1 MHSTNDHAVKVLN
14 SLIET
19 TLDSANGYKEAAENV
34 ESSEYRSMFSER
46 STKRLELS
54 RRLQAEVRTFGGE
67 PEDDQSLAGKLHNKF
82 VDLKAA
88 LTGGPNDK
96 SVIDEVER
104 GEDVIKAK
112 YEAAT
117 KDDELPTELR
127 TKIIDA
133 YQSVKSDHDEISRI
147 KHSMH

>member
-1 MHSTNDHAVKVLN
+1 
-14 SLIET
+14 
-19 TLDSANGYKEAAENV
+19 
-34 ESSEYRSMFSER
+34 MFSER
-46 STKRLELS
+46 STRRLELS
-54 RRLQAEVRTFGGE
+54 RRLQAEVRSFGGE
-67 PEDDQSLAGKLHNKF
+67 PEDDQSLAGKLHNRF
-82 VDLKAA
+82 VDLKTA

-96 SVIDEVER
+96 GVINEVER

>member
-1 MHSTNDHAVKVLN
+1 MAVKRRAGRGVFRLR
-14 SLIET
+14 
-19 TLDSANGYKEAAENV
+19 DKARAKAN
-34 ESSEYRSMFSER
+34 
-46 STKRLELS
+46 
-54 RRLQAEVRTFGGE
+54 RLQDR
-67 PEDDQSLAGKLHNKF
+67 
-82 VDLKAA
+82 DLR
-88 LTGGPNDK
+88 GDG
-96 SVIDEVER
+96 VER

>member
-46 STKRLELS
+46 STRRLELS
-54 RRLQAEVRTFGGE
+54 RRLQAEVRSFGGE

-82 VDLKAA
+82 VDLKTA

-96 SVIDEVER
+96 GVIDEVER

-147 KHSMH
+147 KHSIN